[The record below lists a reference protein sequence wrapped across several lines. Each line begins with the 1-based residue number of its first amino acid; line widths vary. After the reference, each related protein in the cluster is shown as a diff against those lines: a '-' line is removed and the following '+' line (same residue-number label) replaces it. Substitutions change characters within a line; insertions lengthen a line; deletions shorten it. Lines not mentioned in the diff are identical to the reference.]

1 MKQMCMILFCTCKRF
16 SWRWIVSAFVCV
28 FIGISRPT
36 AVAQDLDH
44 CEISSA
50 MAFEEWKEWR
60 MIFPE
65 PYRSN
70 EHRDWVNIYVDGLTA
85 ASATDEQFEECA
97 KIAKVHFTN
106 SSGIESYLLML
117 MVKMPSGFDPDH
129 SDWWYGMY
137 DTTVSTSVI
146 EQGVIAN
153 CIKCHKRAS
162 NTDYVFMSSAINASM
177 E

>member
-1 MKQMCMILFCTCKRF
+1 
-16 SWRWIVSAFVCV
+16 
-28 FIGISRPT
+28 
-36 AVAQDLDH
+36 
-44 CEISSA
+44 
-50 MAFEEWKEWR
+50 

-70 EHRDWVNIYVDGLTA
+70 EHRDWVNVYVDGLTA
-85 ASATDEQFEECA
+85 ASATEEQFEEGT
-97 KIAKVHFTN
+97 KIAKVHFTDFR
-106 SSGIESYLLML
+106 GIETYLLML
-117 MVKMPSGFDPDH
+117 MVKMPGGFDPDH

-153 CIKCHKRAS
+153 CIECHKKAS

-177 E
+177 D

>member
-1 MKQMCMILFCTCKRF
+1 MKRMCMILFCTCKRF

-36 AVAQDLDH
+36 AVAQDVDP

-50 MAFEEWKEWR
+50 MAFEEWKEWTR
-60 MIFPE
+60 IFPE
-65 PYRSN
+65 PYYSS
-70 EHRDWVNIYVDGLTA
+70 EHRNLVNVYVDGLTTV
-85 ASATDEQFEECA
+85 SATGEQFEECA
-97 KIAKVHFTN
+97 KIAKVHFTGAT
-106 SSGIESYLLML
+106 GIETYLLML

-129 SDWWYGMY
+129 GDWWYAMY
-137 DTTVSTSVI
+137 DTTVGTSVI

-153 CIKCHKRAS
+153 CIKCHERAS
-162 NTDYVFMSSAINASM
+162 DTDYVFMSNAINASM